1 MGFKVLTV
9 NPGSTSTKVALYDD
23 ERPLLDIS
31 LRHDYDTLRHYE
43 RAADQM
49 AWRRDLILQTL
60 ADNGYS
66 VADLSAVAGRG
77 GLTKPIEGGIY
88 EVNDAML
95 HDLRHPWME
104 HACNLGGLISH
115 EIAALAGVKAYI
127 ADPGVVDEMDEMT
140 HLTGLPQIRRISIFH
155 ALNQR
160 AIARQHAAAVG
171 SRYEDMNLIIV
182 HMGGGISV
190 GAHSKGRVVDNNNA
204 LNGDGSFTPERAGT
218 LPAISLVEMCYS
230 GRYTEAEV
238 KKMLA
243 GKGGLTAHLGT
254 NSVVEVLERI
264 DRGDEQ
270 ARLVMDAMCYNISK
284 QIGSMAAVLSGEV
297 DGILLTGGIAHS
309 EYVVRRIERRCKFIA
324 PVSVY
329 AGEIEMK
336 ALTDAALAVLRGETV
351 AKTYV

>member
-1 MGFKVLTV
+1 MTV

-49 AWRRDLILQTL
+49 EWRRDLILQTL

-66 VADLSAVAGRG
+66 VSELSAVAGRG

-88 EVNDAML
+88 EVNEAML
-95 HDLRHPWME
+95 RDLRNPWME

-115 EIAALAGVKAYI
+115 EIAERAGVKAYI

-160 AIARQHAAAVG
+160 AIARRHAAAVD
-171 SRYEDMNLIIV
+171 SRYEDMNLIVV

-190 GAHSKGRVVDNNNA
+190 GAHCKGRVVDNNNA

-230 GRYTEAEV
+230 GRYTMAEV
-238 KKMLA
+238 KKLLA

-264 DRGDEQ
+264 ESGDGQ
-270 ARLVMDAMCYNISK
+270 ARLVLDAMCYNISK
-284 QIGSMAAVLSGEV
+284 QIGAMAAVLAGDV
-297 DGILLTGGIAHS
+297 DGILLTGGIAYCD
-309 EYVVRRIERRCKFIA
+309 YVVSRIVDRCSFIA

-329 AGEIEMK
+329 AGEIEMQ
-336 ALTDAALAVLRGETV
+336 ALADAALSVLRGEAA
-351 AKTYV
+351 AKQYE

>member
-1 MGFKVLTV
+1 MAFKILVI

-23 ERPLLDIS
+23 ERPLVDIT
-31 LRHDYDTLRHYE
+31 LRHDYDTLRRYE
-43 RAADQM
+43 HIADQM
-49 AWRRDLILQTL
+49 EWRRDIILQALDDHGYGIGEL
-60 ADNGYS
+60 A
-66 VADLSAVAGRG
+66 AVAGRG

-88 EVNDAML
+88 EVNEAMV

-104 HACNLGGLISH
+104 HACNLGGLISY
-115 EIAALAGVKAYI
+115 EIACQAGVKAYI

-160 AIARQHAAAVG
+160 ATARRHAAG
-171 SRYEDMNLIIV
+171 CGCRYEDMNLIIA

-190 GAHSKGRVVDNNNA
+190 GAHCRGRVIDNNNA

-230 GRYTEAEV
+230 GRYTQNEI
-238 KKMLA
+238 KKLLA

-254 NSVVEVLERI
+254 NSVVEVVERI
-264 DRGDEQ
+264 EQGDEQ
-270 ARLVMDAMCYNISK
+270 AKMVLDAMCYNVSK
-284 QIGSMAAVLSGEV
+284 QIGSMAAVLGGKV
-297 DGILLTGGIAHS
+297 DGILLTGGIAWCD
-309 EYVVRRIERRCKFIA
+309 YVVSRITDRCSFIA

-329 AGEIEMK
+329 AGEIEME
-336 ALTDAALAVLRGETV
+336 ALADSTLAVLRGERE
-351 AKTYV
+351 AKIYV

>member
-1 MGFKVLTV
+1 MAFKILVI
-9 NPGSTSTKVALYDD
+9 NPGSTSTKVALFSD
-23 ERPLLDIS
+23 ERPLADIT
-31 LRHDYDTLRHYE
+31 LRHDYDTLRRYRHI
-43 RAADQM
+43 ADQIE
-49 AWRRDLILQTL
+49 WRRDIILKAL
-60 ADNGYS
+60 ADNGLT

-88 EVNDAML
+88 RVNEAML
-95 HDLRHPWME
+95 HDLRNPWME

-115 EIAALAGVKAYI
+115 EIAEMAGVDAYI

-160 AIARQHAAAVG
+160 AIARRHAAEHG
-171 SRYEDMNLIIV
+171 RRYEDMNLIIA

-190 GAHSKGRVVDNNNA
+190 GAHCRGRVIDNNNA

-230 GRYTEAEV
+230 GRYTQDEV

-243 GKGGLTAHLGT
+243 GNGGITAHLGT
-254 NSVVEVLERI
+254 NSVVEVVKRI
-264 DRGDEQ
+264 EQGDEH
-270 ARLVMDAMCYNISK
+270 ARLVLDAMCYNISK
-284 QIGSMAAVLSGEV
+284 QIGSMAAALNGEV
-297 DGILLTGGIAHS
+297 DGILITGGIAWCD
-309 EYVVRRIERRCKFIA
+309 YVVTRIESRCSFIA

-329 AGEIEMK
+329 AGEIEME
-336 ALTDAALAVLRGETV
+336 ALAESTLAVLRGERE
-351 AKTYV
+351 AKIYV

>member
-1 MGFKVLTV
+1 MGFKVLVV
-9 NPGSTSTKVALYDD
+9 NPGSTSTKVALFDD

-31 LRHDYDTLRHYE
+31 LRHDYETLRRYE

-60 ADNGYS
+60 AEHGHS
-66 VADLSAVAGRG
+66 ADELAAVAGRG
-77 GLTKPIEGGIY
+77 GLTKPIEGGVY

-95 HDLRHPWME
+95 HDLRNPWME

-115 EIAALAGVKAYI
+115 EIAAIAGVKAYI

-155 ALNQR
+155 ALNSR
-160 AIARQHAAAVG
+160 AIARRHAEAEG
-171 SRYEDMNLIIV
+171 CRYEDMNLIIA

-190 GAHSKGRVVDNNNA
+190 GAHCKGRVVDNNNA

-230 GRYTEAEV
+230 GRYTQNEV

-254 NSVVEVLERI
+254 NSVVEVIERI
-264 DRGDEQ
+264 ENGDRQ
-270 ARLVMDAMCYNISK
+270 AQLVMDAMCYNISK
-284 QIGSMAAVLSGEV
+284 QIGSMAAVLCGKV
-297 DGILLTGGIAHS
+297 DGILLTGGIAYS
-309 EYVVRRIERRCKFIA
+309 NYVVERIRQRCEFIA

-336 ALTDAALAVLRGETV
+336 ALADAALAVLRGRVVPKIYE
-351 AKTYV
+351 

>member
-1 MGFKVLTV
+1 MAFKVLTV
-9 NPGSTSTKVALYDD
+9 NPGSTSTKVALFED
-23 ERPLLDIS
+23 ERPLLDMT
-31 LRHDYDTLRHYE
+31 LRHDYDTLRRYE
-43 RAADQM
+43 HIADQM
-49 AWRRDLILQTL
+49 EWRRDMILN
-60 ADNGYS
+60 A
-66 VADLSAVAGRG
+66 VAEHGHTIDELSAVAGRG

-88 EVNDAML
+88 EVNDAMM

-115 EIAALAGVKAYI
+115 EIAEMAGVRAYI

-160 AIARQHAAAVG
+160 AIARRHAAAAG
-171 SRYEDMNLIIV
+171 CRYEDMNLIIA

-190 GAHSKGRVVDNNNA
+190 GAHCRGRVVDNNNA

-230 GRYTEAEV
+230 GRYTQREV

-243 GKGGLTAHLGT
+243 GKGGITAHLGT
-254 NSVVEVLERI
+254 NSVVEVVERI
-264 DRGDEQ
+264 EAGDER
-270 ARLVMDAMCYNISK
+270 ARLVLDAMCYNISK
-284 QIGSMAAVLSGEV
+284 QIGSMAAVLSGRV
-297 DGILLTGGIAHS
+297 DGILLTGGIAHCG
-309 EYVVRRIERRCKFIA
+309 YVVERIVDRCSFIA

-329 AGEIEMK
+329 AGEIEMA
-336 ALTDAALAVLRGETV
+336 ALADAALSVLRGEV
-351 AKTYV
+351 IPKTYV

>member
-1 MGFKVLTV
+1 MDFKVLTV
-9 NPGSTSTKVALYDD
+9 NPGSTSTKVALFCN
-23 ERPLLDIS
+23 ERPLLDIT
-31 LRHDYDTLRHYE
+31 LRHDYDTLRRYE
-43 RAADQM
+43 HIADQM
-49 AWRRDLILQTL
+49 TWRRDMILQTL
-60 ADNGYS
+60 TDNGYS
-66 VADLSAVAGRG
+66 VAELSAVVGRG
-77 GLTKPIEGGIY
+77 GLTKPIEGGVY
-88 EVNDAML
+88 EVNEAML
-95 HDLRHPWME
+95 RDLHTPWME

-115 EIAALAGVKAYI
+115 EIAGMAGVKAYI

-160 AIARQHAAAVG
+160 AIAHRHALSLG
-171 SRYEDMNLIIV
+171 SRYEDMNLIIA

-190 GAHSKGRVVDNNNA
+190 GAHCKGRVVDNNNA

-243 GKGGLTAHLGT
+243 GKGGITAHLGT
-254 NSVVEVLERI
+254 NSVVEVVERI
-264 DRGDEQ
+264 GRGDQQ
-270 ARLVMDAMCYNISK
+270 ARLVLDAMCYNVSK

-297 DGILLTGGIAHS
+297 DGILLTGGIAWCR
-309 EYVVRRIERRCKFIA
+309 YVVERIVDRCSFIA

-329 AGEIEMK
+329 AGEIEME
-336 ALTDAALAVLRGETV
+336 ALAGAALGVLRGEIV
-351 AKTYV
+351 PKIYI

>member
-284 QIGSMAAVLSGEV
+284 QIGSMAAVLSGRV
-297 DGILLTGGIAHS
+297 DGILLTGGIAHCG
-309 EYVVRRIERRCKFIA
+309 YVVERIVDRCSFIA

-329 AGEIEMK
+329 AGEIEMT
-336 ALTDAALAVLRGETV
+336 ALADAALAVLRGAVTP
-351 AKTYV
+351 KTYV